1 MVIINNREWITL
13 NDEIKVNGKKIVKIY
28 EADRKI
34 YPRASEVRVYWQNY
48 DIDGH
53 DLPFTENWPV
63 SPTVY
68 SVEQLYDYAKAHPC
82 ITSRTDEGNGK
93 YTIVYE
99 QDGAILT
106 LKHAPKD
113 MIGVF
118 YRYYTDYYPNM
129 FWPDFFMYSK
139 IGDISDWRT
148 YGLDIAVSGNIQ
160 GQNFTGGGSF
170 IYNE

>member
-34 YPRASEVRVYWQNY
+34 YPRATNYRVYWNNY
-48 DIDGH
+48 DIAGQN
-53 DLPFTENWPV
+53 LPFTINWPN
-63 SPTVY
+63 SPRDY
-68 SVEQLYDYAKAHPC
+68 SVAQLYDYAKEHPC
-82 ITSRTDEGNGK
+82 IISKTDEGNGK

-106 LKHAPKD
+106 ISHAPKD
-113 MIGVF
+113 MMGVF
-118 YRYYTDYYPNM
+118 YRYSNEGGG
-129 FWPDFFMYSK
+129 WPDFFMYSK
-139 IGDISDWRT
+139 IGDISNWSS

-170 IYNE
+170 IYNG